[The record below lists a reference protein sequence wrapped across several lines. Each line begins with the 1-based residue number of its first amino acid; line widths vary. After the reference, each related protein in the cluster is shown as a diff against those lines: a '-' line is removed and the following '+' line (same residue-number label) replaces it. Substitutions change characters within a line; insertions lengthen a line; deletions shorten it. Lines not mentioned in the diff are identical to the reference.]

1 MSTSARG
8 GFFGALGSLLKTKE
22 NFVVRPP
29 YANEGET
36 FEVCTTCDAPCVNS
50 CDEKIL
56 HIDGARRPFLEFS
69 STGCSDCHQCLEACV
84 PNVLVDSMRFIS
96 GHAKIAMSSCM
107 SHHQTVCFSCKEPCL
122 EDAIVFS
129 GMFNPI
135 ILGEKCTGCGYCISV
150 CPSGAIE
157 MVA

>member
-1 MSTSARG
+1 
-8 GFFGALGSLLKTKE
+8 
-22 NFVVRPP
+22 
-29 YANEGET
+29 
-36 FEVCTTCDAPCVNS
+36 
-50 CDEKIL
+50 
-56 HIDGARRPFLEFS
+56 
-69 STGCSDCHQCLEACV
+69 
-84 PNVLVDSMRFIS
+84 MRFIS

-150 CPSGAIE
+150 CPAAAIE

>member
-1 MSTSARG
+1 MSQPTRG
-8 GFFGALGSLLKTKE
+8 GFFGALGSLFKE
-22 NFVVRPP
+22 KESFVVRPP
-29 YANEGET
+29 YASEGET
-36 FEVCTTCDAPCVNS
+36 FEVCKTCDAPCVSS
-50 CDEKIL
+50 CEEKIL
-56 HIDGARRPFLEFS
+56 QIDAANTPFLDFRS
-69 STGCSDCHQCLEACV
+69 SGCSDCQKCLEACL
-84 PNVLVDSMRFIS
+84 PNVLLDEKRFIS

-122 EDAIVFS
+122 ENAIVFS

-135 ILGEKCTGCGYCISV
+135 ILAEKCTGCGYCIGV